1 MNKISPREI
10 AKKLG
15 VSHVSVYRWIKN
27 GKLKSTK
34 HDGGPVV
41 QYTVTEADFDQFLSV
56 LNSRILARKN
66 RHVNVN
72 ATDKQSA
79 WVARYRQVF
88 GALPPEY
95 LAFKKGA
102 ITFDQMRNELERR
115 VNLASELMFT
125 GEL

>member
-27 GKLKSTK
+27 GKLKSTR
-34 HDGGPVV
+34 HDDGPVV
-41 QYTVTEADFDQFLSV
+41 QYTVTEGDFDQFLAVFESKV
-56 LNSRILARKN
+56 LARKN

-72 ATDKQSA
+72 ATDRQSA

-88 GALPPEY
+88 GSLPPEY

-102 ITFDQMRNELERR
+102 ITFEAMRGELERR